1 MSDYIRICE
10 VEKYYGSASNVTRAV
25 DRVSFQ
31 VDKGEFVGVMG
42 PSGSGKTTLLN
53 MLATIDRVTAGHIYY
68 ESTDITELSED
79 ALSDFRRDNLGFVFQ
94 EYNLLDTLT
103 IRENIS
109 LALTINRVPA
119 GKIMERVEDM
129 ADKLGIRDIQS
140 RLSKAKGRVE
150 YILNDT
156 NNADPGLVQT
166 TRDELLAFQQTMA
179 NDLNAQYQDFY
190 IYGGN
195 DVSTAPFSLSADG
208 KTLTYTHRFSGDTE
222 TTKMVMTL
230 TKQADGSYKYEFSG
244 SKGSAALDEDQ
255 TLNAIVR
262 SMKEQGRMDIGYG
275 TISDRET
282 LMDTYTGGLNA
293 ITGLSSDAVRAMD
306 QSNPTGLRNQIK
318 DLVNNSPI
326 GLVGRAVQTVNG
338 YMDGGS
344 KTEFSESLGAIMDT
358 MTVSEHRLST
368 VYSDLGNKYAILE
381 NVEDKLT
388 TDKVSLTEQYKNKLG
403 ADPYDSIIE
412 MYSYQQSYQAALKV
426 GSYMIG
432 TSLFDFMR

>member
-1 MSDYIRICE
+1 M
-10 VEKYYGSASNVTRAV
+10 
-25 DRVSFQ
+25 
-31 VDKGEFVGVMG
+31 
-42 PSGSGKTTLLN
+42 
-53 MLATIDRVTAGHIYY
+53 
-68 ESTDITELSED
+68 
-79 ALSDFRRDNLGFVFQ
+79 
-94 EYNLLDTLT
+94 
-103 IRENIS
+103 
-109 LALTINRVPA
+109 
-119 GKIMERVEDM
+119 
-129 ADKLGIRDIQS
+129 
-140 RLSKAKGRVE
+140 
-150 YILNDT
+150 
-156 NNADPGLVQT
+156 
-166 TRDELLAFQQTMA
+166 
-179 NDLNAQYQDFY
+179 
-190 IYGGN
+190 
-195 DVSTAPFSLSADG
+195 STAPFSLSADG

-244 SKGSAALDEDQ
+244 SKGSAALDEGQ
-255 TLNAIVR
+255 TLDAIVR

-306 QSNPTGLRNQIK
+306 QSNPAGLRNQIK
-318 DLVNNSPI
+318 DLLNNSPI

-388 TDKVSLTEQYKNKLG
+388 TDKISLTEQYKNKLG

>member
-1 MSDYIRICE
+1 
-10 VEKYYGSASNVTRAV
+10 
-25 DRVSFQ
+25 
-31 VDKGEFVGVMG
+31 
-42 PSGSGKTTLLN
+42 
-53 MLATIDRVTAGHIYY
+53 
-68 ESTDITELSED
+68 
-79 ALSDFRRDNLGFVFQ
+79 
-94 EYNLLDTLT
+94 
-103 IRENIS
+103 
-109 LALTINRVPA
+109 
-119 GKIMERVEDM
+119 
-129 ADKLGIRDIQS
+129 
-140 RLSKAKGRVE
+140 
-150 YILNDT
+150 
-156 NNADPGLVQT
+156 
-166 TRDELLAFQQTMA
+166 
-179 NDLNAQYQDFY
+179 
-190 IYGGN
+190 
-195 DVSTAPFSLSADG
+195 
-208 KTLTYTHRFSGDTE
+208 
-222 TTKMVMTL
+222 
-230 TKQADGSYKYEFSG
+230 
-244 SKGSAALDEDQ
+244 
-255 TLNAIVR
+255 
-262 SMKEQGRMDIGYG
+262 MDIGYG

-318 DLVNNSPI
+318 DLLNNSPI

-388 TDKVSLTEQYKNKLG
+388 TDKISLTEQYKNKLG